1 MNRAHESKA
10 ALERTVY
17 RPMSLNQNDLVKFL
31 HVVFIFSG
39 STMNDVSASIGLIMN
54 MLSHDNVRIKR
65 LQDGMDALHLGH
77 SNLASDIKSTN
88 DRIKSEITTLGKG
101 LSTIMTAIQ
110 DINRRMTE
118 RDKEIKSS
126 LDRLDKEIKKVS
138 Y

>member
-1 MNRAHESKA
+1 
-10 ALERTVY
+10 
-17 RPMSLNQNDLVKFL
+17 
-31 HVVFIFSG
+31 
-39 STMNDVSASIGLIMN
+39 MNDVSASIGLIMN